1 MAIYDTRRST
11 AAPIRMFLTVRLV
24 DLVLR
29 MAEWQ
34 ARRRTRQLLG
44 GTGDHL
50 SEGAGLRR
58 DDLGR
63 F

>member
-11 AAPIRMFLTVRLV
+11 ATPISTLLAVRLV

-29 MAEWQ
+29 IAEWQ

-44 GTGDHL
+44 GLDSHGTTRV
-50 SEGAGLRR
+50 SLRR

>member
-1 MAIYDTRRST
+1 MAIYDMRRST
-11 AAPIRMFLTVRLV
+11 ATPISTLLAVRLV

-29 MAEWQ
+29 IAEWH
-34 ARRRTRQLLG
+34 ARRRTRKLLG
-44 GTGDHL
+44 GLDDHL
-50 SEGAGLRR
+50 LKDVGLRR